1 MGGCRSYWHSFKTV
15 TFTISSDVTTHHHFP
30 RDVSCW
36 WGNTHA
42 DHSAIVWVFHWD
54 PQDRCIGVRRRPASH
69 TGLLQAGTSD
79 GQNSD
84 QELENV
90 KKH

>member
-42 DHSAIVWVFHWD
+42 DHSAIVCGVSLGPTGQVHWGET
-54 PQDRCIGVRRRPASH
+54 PPCFSH
-69 TGLLQAGTSD
+69 RTFTGWY
-79 GQNSD
+79 
-84 QELENV
+84 
-90 KKH
+90 K